1 MLSMYLY
8 ILIHYFKQNF
18 TMFKF
23 KIYMYMLIDLFT
35 GAVKTTAKPVVKST
49 VVTTE
54 HPAITQKP
62 IVVSTSG
69 PGYTTYTEKANK
81 TGLEMPKSKTE
92 EQAGI
97 VAFVAI
103 GVVAFLIVVFMGVS
117 VAAFEN
123 KFPPNL
129 YFSFSLCKFYIF
141 EGDEEQINCFKIH

>member
-1 MLSMYLY
+1 M
-8 ILIHYFKQNF
+8 
-18 TMFKF
+18 
-23 KIYMYMLIDLFT
+23 FT

-62 IVVSTSG
+62 IVVSTGG
-69 PGYTTYTEKANK
+69 PGYTVYTEKANK

-117 VAAFEN
+117 FSKSFEN
-123 KFPPNL
+123 KFPPGL
-129 YFSFSLCKFYIF
+129 YFCPPTLRRR
-141 EGDEEQINCFKIH
+141 GL